1 MKIQSAFLSDVGR
14 VRRHNEDSITVL
26 PEHRV
31 YVVADGMGG
40 HAGGKRASQTAVE
53 TVSDHLRGSAETR
66 PATTAGG
73 ASGGAVT
80 RGDLVEAIHE
90 ANRRILSI
98 AAADSSLHGMGTT
111 IAAIVFDGDHEAAVV
126 HVGDSRVY
134 RLRGDTFEPLTADH
148 SLVADLVRRG
158 EISDEEAKR
167 HPYRHTLTQ
176 ALGAGPSVTPEVR
189 GIDPA
194 VGDLFVLCSDGVYGM
209 IDEAKLESV
218 VVAHRHDPAAL
229 CRALVDEAN
238 AGGGKDNASVIAVL
252 CAPD

>member
-14 VRRHNEDSITVL
+14 VRRQNEDSVTVL

-40 HAGGKRASQTAVE
+40 HAGGKRASQTAVD

-66 PATTAGG
+66 PAAAAAG
-73 ASGGAVT
+73 GGAVS
-80 RGDLVEAIHE
+80 RDDLVEAIHE
-90 ANRRILSI
+90 ANRRILAI

-111 IAAIVFDGDHEAAVV
+111 IAALVFDGDAEAAVV

-134 RLRGDTFEPLTADH
+134 RLRGDAFEPLTADH

-189 GIDPA
+189 AIDPT
-194 VGDLFVLCSDGVYGM
+194 VGDLFVLSSDGVYGM
-209 IDEAKLESV
+209 IDEKKLESV

-238 AGGGKDNASVIAVL
+238 AGGGKDNASVVAVL